1 MVQLGQINKFVT
13 VSCVPGA
20 CYDVENNTI
29 WTCSDEWVEE
39 WGNPGNMAP
48 HHIARRLG
56 VVPIPTPDSLI
67 SMNDVVTI
75 LLHHLGTEIVNLLFT
90 IR

>member
-1 MVQLGQINKFVT
+1 MAT
-13 VSCVPGA
+13 GA

-56 VVPIPTPDSLI
+56 IVPIPTPDSLI

-75 LLHHLGTEIVNLLFT
+75 LLHHLGTGIYLTKFQMVQFLSSRLSQETRN
-90 IR
+90 